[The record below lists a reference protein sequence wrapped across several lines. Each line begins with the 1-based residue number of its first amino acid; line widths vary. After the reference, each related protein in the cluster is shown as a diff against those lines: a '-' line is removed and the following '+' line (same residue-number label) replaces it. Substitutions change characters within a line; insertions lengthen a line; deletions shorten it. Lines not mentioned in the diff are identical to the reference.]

1 MQPNYSDY
9 SLSELQEALSSIDK
23 DAFPS
28 RVSEI
33 ETEIKKRKV
42 ANPKFLHSVQQKKLG
57 IGGRIFLFAMSL
69 LLLFYGIDALFDSE
83 IATKNNRTLTL
94 EGNAFLFYCLVILNV
109 GIGLFLLYLS
119 LFGKEKR
126 QHGT

>member
-1 MQPNYSDY
+1 MQPSYSDY

-33 ETEIKKRKV
+33 ETEIEKRKV
-42 ANPKFLHSVQQKKLG
+42 ANPKGSHSVQQKKVG
-57 IGGRIFLFAMSL
+57 IGGRIFLFAMGI

-83 IATKNNRTLTL
+83 ISIKNNRTLTL
-94 EGNAFLFYCLVILNV
+94 EDNAFLFYCLVILNV